1 MDENEKKA
9 REYLADAAKQPK
21 GGFFHSLF
29 SGLSFLLGL
38 NLSSRGSDRTEE
50 RVHLYERAANCFKM
64 AHKWQDAGDAFM
76 KAAELS
82 ANSKS
87 HLDAATNCV
96 DASTAYRK
104 IDPDRAI
111 ACLTRAAEIY
121 IEMGRFTIAAKHHMT
136 IAEIY
141 EKDLSN
147 EAEACKHYEQ
157 AADFYKGEESNSSA
171 RKCLLKVAE
180 ICATSDQFEKA
191 ARIFEDAGVSSMDN
205 KLLRYGA
212 KEYLMKAVICDMN
225 YDPIKGRNLLEKFAQ
240 EYPMFSDSREC
251 GLLKEISKALSSDNP
266 DDFTAAVKAY
276 DSITRLEPWMT
287 TMLYKLKKSLTDDE
301 DIN

>member
-1 MDENEKKA
+1 MDENERKA
-9 REYLADAAKQPK
+9 REYLAAAAKQPK

-29 SGLSFLLGL
+29 SG
-38 NLSSRGSDRTEE
+38 GSDRAEE

-64 AHKWQDAGDAFM
+64 AHKWQDAGDAFVQ
-76 KAAELS
+76 AAELS
-82 ANSKS
+82 AHNKS
-87 HLDAATNCV
+87 HLDAATNYV

-111 ACLTRAAEIY
+111 TCLTRAAEIY
-121 IEMGRFTIAAKHHMT
+121 IEMGRFTIAAKHHFS

-141 EKDLSN
+141 EKDLSK
-147 EAEACKHYEQ
+147 EADACRHYEQ
-157 AADFYKGEESNSSA
+157 AADFYKGEESKSSA

-240 EYPMFSDSREC
+240 DYPMFADSREC
-251 GLLKEISKALSSDNP
+251 GLLKKISDALSSDNV
-266 DDFTAAVKAY
+266 DEFTAAVKEY
-276 DSITRLEPWMT
+276 DSVTRLEPWMT
-287 TMLYKLKKSLTDDE
+287 TMLYKLKKSLTDEE